1 MRLRTLTV
9 KELSAYIGQSINLD
23 QILKNIYVE
32 GEISNFKIHSTGN
45 VYFSLKDDRSKINCI
60 MFERNIDVNLKL
72 EEFSDG
78 DKVIC
83 QGNVNYYDK
92 EGYINLII
100 HNIQRIGEGQAYQE
114 FLRLKAQLME
124 EGLFDEKY
132 KKTLPAFPKRIGLV
146 TSPTGAVIQD
156 IYHVI
161 KRRYP
166 KIEILVYPSRVQGA
180 GAENEV
186 MEGIDYLQ
194 NQEVDTIIIA
204 RGGGSYEE
212 LSAFNSQELA
222 YTIFNSKVPIVS
234 AIGHETDFTIADLV
248 ADMRA
253 STPSVA
259 AELSVPRLD
268 DILDNLDYRKDM
280 LKRLIDSKLIG
291 AEGRIHRIQHILES
305 RSPDRMIFA
314 HENRIKASRDI
325 LNLTISK
332 VLAGKKSLL
341 DKKVNSIFLK
351 NPDTVFDMGG
361 VYLTSES
368 GHKIRSISEV
378 EEKMKINISLKDGK
392 LLVGVLE
399 KL

>member
-45 VYFSLKDDRSKINCI
+45 IYFSLKDERAKINCI
-60 MFERNIDVNLKL
+60 MFERNIDLNLKL
-72 EEFSDG
+72 DEFSDG
-78 DKVIC
+78 DTVIC

-100 HNIQRIGEGQAYQE
+100 HNIQRIGEGKAYQE
-114 FLRLKAQLME
+114 FLRLKAQLMA
-124 EGLFDEKY
+124 EGLFDEEH
-132 KKTLPAFPKRIGLV
+132 KKKLPAFPRRIGLV

-166 KIEILVYPSRVQGA
+166 KIEILVYPSRVQGV
-180 GAENEV
+180 GAEDEV
-186 MEGIDYLQ
+186 IAGIDYLQ
-194 NQEVDTIIIA
+194 KQDVDTIIIA

-212 LSAFNSQELA
+212 LGAFNSEQLA
-222 YTIFNSKVPIVS
+222 YVIFNSKVPVVS
-234 AIGHETDFTIADLV
+234 AIGHETDFTIADFV
-248 ADMRA
+248 ADVRA

-268 DILDNLDYRKDM
+268 DIQDKLDYHKDM
-280 LKRLIDSKLIG
+280 LKRLMESKLTE
-291 AEGRIHRIQHILES
+291 AEGRVNRSKHLLES
-305 RSPDRMIFA
+305 RSLVRTIAGYED
-314 HENRIKASRDI
+314 RIKSNQDI
-325 LNLTISK
+325 LNLTITS

-341 DKKVNSIFLK
+341 DKKINSIFLK
-351 NPDTVFDMGG
+351 NPDVVFDMGG
-361 VYLTSES
+361 VYLTSAS
-368 GHKIRSISEV
+368 GHKITSVSEV
-378 EEKMKINISLKDGK
+378 EEKMEINISLKDGK

>member
-72 EEFSDG
+72 EEFFDG

-132 KKTLPAFPKRIGLV
+132 KKPLPAFPKRIGLV

-186 MEGIDYLQ
+186 MEGINYLQ
-194 NQEVDTIIIA
+194 NQDVDTIIIA

-234 AIGHETDFTIADLV
+234 ASGHETDFTIADLV